1 MVYGSQRRTRG
12 TSSAMKRARD
22 EHHIGAIWTRVLG
35 LSVGISIFVALV
47 TLVAIVTVL
56 PVAAHA
62 DLAASDPPADGLLTV
77 SPDRILLT
85 FTEPVSTDAGYP
97 RILLIDDQGR
107 AQEVGA
113 ATVSP
118 DRMTEVTVD
127 VPDLS
132 PGTYTV
138 SWSVLSDTDGH
149 TLSGGFAFRVGGGR
163 APTGTTVEGGDP
175 QAWAVTT
182 RWLTFL
188 GAALLA
194 GGGIFALIISP
205 TIRASVAV
213 ARMIAIGAAVA
224 LIATGLEPVLSSL
237 FPPDG
242 AGDPS
247 LQSAIDAL
255 PNAWWLRSPALLVG
269 CGMAVAWWW
278 AARNRTAFSS
288 IGVTTVVGSGL
299 VALLGLSLT
308 GHGAGRDS
316 WRWLA
321 VGSDI
326 LHQWSI
332 AIWTGGL
339 IALVLSGASR
349 DGESPGRIGGRA
361 LLGFGSRSGGDPVS
375 RFSRLALPLV
385 IVGVTTGVLN
395 AGLVLP
401 ALQRLVDTT
410 YGRVLIAKVVVL
422 LPVLILATFHRTRI
436 RSMSSDLAALLRPT
450 LRVETALV
458 VLIVLGGSLL
468 ALMSPPQSVGSASR
482 GTDGNGDAPDV
493 VDLAAPI
500 DAALGDAG
508 PALHLQVDPVQPGE
522 NQVGIYLAAPAQPP
536 APLTRILFAVGAT
549 VAVSFTS
556 LSHAVA
562 PVATLATPDGGGG
575 FRVSGLKLSLDGWW
589 RIEVVVRQGREPE
602 IRRDFT
608 ILLPDP
614 NIHGSDAVRLL
625 STDEAAR
632 AIFERGIAGIAGLH
646 RLRYTQ
652 RLSDGSGNFA
662 LIEFAVSDGTDGNP
676 PARVQS
682 TGRVAIISI
691 GDREWLQ
698 RSDGAWTE
706 RKAGFIAP
714 PSDAVGTY
722 AGATAFALGPVER
735 VGADDARVV
744 SFYVPATRVQSAA
757 WFTWWV
763 AVESGHVLRETMVAR
778 SHYMLTD
785 YRDFD
790 ASMVIEPP
798 VIDAPAAT
806 PDAAAT
812 PSATASPAA
821 SPAASPV
828 P

>member
-1 MVYGSQRRTRG
+1 MRRAPVEREHG
-12 TSSAMKRARD
+12 TSWR
-22 EHHIGAIWTRVLG
+22 RVLG
-35 LSVGISIFVALV
+35 LLGGIGVSVVFVALV
-47 TLVAIVTVL
+47 AFATVSS
-56 PVAAHA
+56 VAAHA
-62 DLAASDPPADGLLTV
+62 ELAASDPPADGLLTA
-77 SPDRILLT
+77 SPPRLLLT
-85 FTEPVSTDAGYP
+85 FTEPVSTDAEYP
-97 RILLIDDQGR
+97 KIRLIDDQGR
-107 AQEVGA
+107 AQEIGA

-118 DRMTEVTVD
+118 DRVTDVTVD

-149 TLSGGFAFRVGGGR
+149 TLSGSFAFRVGGGR
-163 APTGTTVEGGDP
+163 APAAATIEGGDP
-175 QAWAVTT
+175 RAWAVAT

-194 GGGIFALIISP
+194 GGGIFALIVSP
-205 TIRASVAV
+205 AARGSVAI
-213 ARMIAIGAAVA
+213 ARSIALGAGVA
-224 LIATGLEPVLSSL
+224 LIATGLEPLLSSL
-237 FPPDG
+237 LPPDG

-247 LQSAIDAL
+247 LRSALDAL
-255 PNAWWLRSPALLVG
+255 PNAWWLRSPALLLG
-269 CGMAVAWWW
+269 CGLAVAWWW
-278 AARNRTAFSS
+278 AARTRHSFPSV
-288 IGVTTVVGSGL
+288 GVATLVWTGL

-308 GHGAGRDS
+308 GHAAGRAS

-332 AIWTGGL
+332 AIWIGGL
-339 IALVLSGASR
+339 IALVLSGPGR

-361 LLGFGSRSGGDPVS
+361 LLGFGSRRGGDPLS

-385 IVGVTTGVLN
+385 IVGVATGVLN
-395 AGLVLP
+395 AGFVLP

-410 YGRVLIAKVVVL
+410 YGRVLIAKIVVL

-436 RSMSSDLAALLRPT
+436 RAMSSDLAALLRPT
-450 LRVETALV
+450 LRLETALV

-468 ALMSPPQSVGSASR
+468 ALMSPPQSVGSASP
-482 GTDGNGDAPDV
+482 GTDGNGAAPDV
-493 VDLAAPI
+493 IDLAAPI
-500 DAALGDAG
+500 DGALRDAG
-508 PALHLQVDPVQPGE
+508 PALHLQVDPVRPGE

-536 APLTRILFAVGAT
+536 APPTRIPFAAGAT

-556 LSHAVA
+556 LNHAVA
-562 PVATLATPDGGGG
+562 PVGTLATPDGGEG

-602 IRRDFT
+602 IRRAFAV
-608 ILLPDP
+608 LLPDP
-614 NIHGSDAVRLL
+614 NLHGSDAVRLPT
-625 STDEAAR
+625 TDEAAQ
-632 AIFERGIAGIAGLH
+632 AVFDRGITGIAGLH

-652 RLSDGSGNFA
+652 RLSDGSGNVA

-676 PARVQS
+676 PARAQS

-691 GDREWLQ
+691 GEREWLQ

-706 RKAGFIAP
+706 RRAGGIVP

-722 AGATAFALGPVER
+722 AGATAFALGPTER
-735 VGADDARVV
+735 IGSEDAQVV
-744 SFYVPATRVQSAA
+744 SFYVPATQIQSAA

-763 AVESGHVLRETMVAR
+763 GVESGHVLRETMVAR
-778 SHYMLTD
+778 AHYMLTD
-785 YRDFD
+785 YRDFN
-790 ASMVIEPP
+790 APITIESP
-798 VIDAPAAT
+798 VIDGPVAT
-806 PDAAAT
+806 PVAAGT
-812 PSATASPAA
+812 LSVTASPAA
-821 SPAASPV
+821 SPPATPV